1 MIDLTHPEIGLAVK
15 MVEQASHLAKQIQKE
30 MVVPALAKEDSSP
43 VTVADFAIQ
52 ALVARS
58 LAEAYPEVPLV
69 AEESSD
75 SFGTQEGQTI
85 LEQVIQWVGRIVP
98 GATGEEVCRWID
110 HGAQQPGR
118 RFWTLDPI
126 DGTKGFVRKDQY
138 AVALALVVE
147 GKVQIGVLGCPN
159 LDGGSLVVA
168 VRDQGCW
175 KARLLDEARN
185 FQQLQVSEQDDP
197 SQARVLRSFESGHTH
212 VSQMDELMT
221 SLGVQ
226 AEPVRMDSQAKYA
239 LLAEGKGDLLF
250 RLLSPRQ
257 PDYRERIWDQAAGTL
272 VVEEAGGNVTDLDG
286 KPLDFSVGKM
296 LVANRGV
303 LASNGRL
310 HQAAL
315 EVLGASK
322 MNPESRI
329 QNEE

>member
-1 MIDLTHPEIGLAVK
+1 MIDLNHPEIGLAVK
-15 MVEQASHLAKQIQKE
+15 MVEQASHLAKQIQQE
-30 MVVPALAKEDSSP
+30 MVVPALAKDDSSP
-43 VTVADFAIQ
+43 VTVADFAVQ
-52 ALVARS
+52 ALVGRS
-58 LAEAYPEVPLV
+58 LAEALPEDPLV

-75 SFGTQEGQTI
+75 TLGSPEGQSI
-85 LEQVIQWVGRIVP
+85 LEQVIRSVGRIVP
-98 GATGEEVCRWID
+98 EATGQEVYRWID
-110 HGAQQPGR
+110 HGAQQPGP

-159 LDGGSLVVA
+159 LDEGALVVA

-175 KARLLDEARN
+175 KAHLDGSWDFER
-185 FQQLQVSEQDDP
+185 LQVSERENP
-197 SQARVLRSFESGHTH
+197 GQARVLRSFESGHTH
-212 VSQMDELMT
+212 VSRMDELMT
-221 SLGVQ
+221 ALGVQ
-226 AEPVRMDSQAKYA
+226 AEPVRMDSQVKYA

-257 PDYRERIWDQAAGTL
+257 PDYRERIWDQAAGSL
-272 VVEEAGGNVTDLDG
+272 VVEEAGGKVTDLEG

-315 EVLGASK
+315 EVLG
-322 MNPESRI
+322 ESAR
-329 QNEE
+329 